1 MFFSAEDDD
10 QDFASAGKGSR
21 LGNLFGIDKASSQ
34 GGNESLTYTA
44 PKQPKPKEPAAGQA
58 EGTPAVLFASAVN
71 AYKYV
76 DGKYESQGKLGAAIL
91 ANHSTLDYRVLL
103 YVSKQQQVSHA
114 KINTA
119 FIFTVQPNNYAILYD
134 DNRLTWSLM
143 FDSEQ
148 NVQQF
153 AKNVALAKALS
164 AGSAL
169 DTVVA
174 QDMNVGEGTSVE
186 TGSSVEVKYTGWL
199 LTNNTFGQEFD
210 SNVKSDKMY
219 RFQIGKS
226 KVIKGWHTGVV
237 GMKKGSKRLL
247 VVPPSLA
254 YGSKGVDNKIP
265 ANSTLIFEITI
276 KRIKGDKSASPEP
289 APGSTASPGPDH
301 EDHTVK
307 ERTKSISDQM
317 SHASHHGKS
326 GKARLISKM
335 AKMGQPI
342 LPMMGGAVIANDEDE
357 SGEEEEEEEEEG
369 SIEPQSPQ
377 PIAESPP
384 QNQRPRKPK
393 FTKPKPVYPHP
404 HPHPHH
410 AQPMVQPMTQQYVQ
424 QQQPVMAQSQPAFVQ
439 NLPGAQQLAVYQ
451 PQQPGFVQPQFQVPP
466 QTSMGQF
473 PPGQPPMYS
482 SPYQQPPEPV
492 PAQPTAKP
500 PSDTTI
506 LPVLT
511 ENRQQTTEL
520 RINMGKVSDKVDRI
534 LEKVECLQNQQ
545 NGQLSLQTSQPNME
559 ASVLM
564 HNVQRVVQE
573 NDRLRKEGYEKSSKI
588 EALNDKISELLQ
600 SNQQYVEKSQTILE
614 QRNEG
619 FLSTA
624 NQSQARVLALEQE
637 KVQLTTELSNT
648 TALYSN
654 LQMEVTNLRKK
665 EIEFQ
670 QKIGTSSNDTVRLQ
684 EELEALR
691 TQKIDDSQKISELST
706 NFKEEKQRRKH
717 LENKLTQIQEEF
729 NDIKSANETLERNL
743 NDRKKKAADEKRTR
757 EEEYEE
763 SKEQMER
770 EIQTL
775 REKLRKTKTSTD
787 VATAEQVSQVEE
799 ELSREWKEKCD
810 KLVANQQQKHKRAL
824 LEVRQENEDLQS
836 TIKQL
841 EKKIQDMKSSSG
853 NTGSQ
858 ITELEEQ
865 IEEMSAWKDKYE
877 NLRNQATAM
886 KDKYEDRINYLESE
900 RDTLEEERNEALER
914 ANKQQEVKA
923 PSGGDSSNQ
932 SVVGEVKKIM
942 NSVYQELKS
951 KFDADDS
958 YSGADVLT
966 AILNSIKST
975 TLKLVQS
982 QGKKEQVQE
991 ESEEESDEEV
1001 QEQESEEEEE
1011 DEAEESVEEEEQE
1024 ETIKPSKP
1032 EEGTSSVT
1040 QPNVKPANE
1049 ILENVPHDLPEV
1061 TNETENDNVENVQS
1075 EASIVPSAENT
1086 PESMHDNSSEN
1097 VVKKEQI
1104 KESVVNEEEE
1114 EEESSQG
1121 NEQVTN
1127 QIEEENENSQV
1138 DEQMTNQIK
1147 EEDIKV
1153 TSDLNTNTNESESK
1167 NNVKVE
1173 KENSD
1178 NEGDSSKKSNSKLDL
1193 SDFDIPKIEEK
1204 SQTNT
1209 VPPSVVSMEPPPLF
1223 DDDEKS
1229 EEKDPLNSDSL
1240 FGEDSHVEDTLG
1252 ISFKKDETK
1261 DKKNKLTKVYLLDDD
1276 MKPQPPPPLF
1286 GDDDDDDEL
1295 DWLN

>member
-10 QDFASAGKGSR
+10 QDFMSGGKGSR

-44 PKQPKPKEPAAGQA
+44 PKQPKPKEPAAGQT

-76 DGKYESQGKLGAAIL
+76 DGEYASQGKLGAAIL
-91 ANHSTLDYRVLL
+91 ANHSSLDYRVLL
-103 YVSKQQQVSHA
+103 YVSKQQQVTHA

-134 DNRLTWSLM
+134 DSRLTWSLM

-153 AKNVALAKALS
+153 AKYIALAKALS

-237 GMKKGSKRLL
+237 GMKRGSKRLL
-247 VVPPSLA
+247 IVPPSLA
-254 YGSKGVDNKIP
+254 YGSKGIDNKIP

-276 KRIKGDKSASPEP
+276 KRIKGEKSASPSP
-289 APGSTASPGPDH
+289 SPDHAPGSTASPGPDH

-317 SHASHHGKS
+317 AHASHPGKS

-342 LPMMGGAVIANDEDE
+342 LPMMGGAVIAGEDE
-357 SGEEEEEEEEEG
+357 SGEEEEEEG
-369 SIEPQSPQ
+369 SIESQSPQ

-384 QNQRPRKPK
+384 QHHPTKPK
-393 FTKPKPVYPHP
+393 FTKPKPV

-466 QTSMGQF
+466 QTNMGQF
-473 PPGQPPMYS
+473 PPGQPPIYS
-482 SPYQQPPEPV
+482 APYQQPPEQV

-500 PSDTTI
+500 PSDTQI

-534 LEKVECLQNQQ
+534 LEKVEFLQNQQ

-588 EALNDKISELLQ
+588 ETLNDKISDLLQ
-600 SNQQYVEKSQTILE
+600 SNQQYVEKSQTLLE

-624 NQSQARVLALEQE
+624 NQSQSRVLALEQE
-637 KVQLTTELSNT
+637 KVKLTTELSNA

-654 LQMEVTNLRKK
+654 LQMELTSLRKK

-670 QKIGTSSNDTVRLQ
+670 QRIGTSSNDTVRLQ
-684 EELEALR
+684 EELEALK

-717 LENKLTQIQEEF
+717 FENKLTQIQEEF
-729 NDIKSANETLERNL
+729 NDIKSANETLGRNL
-743 NDRKKKAADEKRTR
+743 NDRKKKAADEKRAR

-775 REKLRKTKTSTD
+775 REKLRKAKSSTD

-810 KLVANQQQKHKRAL
+810 KLVANQQVKHKRAL

-853 NTGSQ
+853 NTGSK

-877 NLRNQATAM
+877 NLRSQATAM
-886 KDKYEDRINYLESE
+886 KDKYEDRINDLESE

-951 KFDADDS
+951 KFDPDDS

-966 AILNSIKST
+966 AILNSIKAT

-982 QGKKEQVQE
+982 QGQKEQVQE

-1001 QEQESEEEEE
+1001 QDQESEEEEE
-1011 DEAEESVEEEEQE
+1011 DEDSVVEEEEKE

-1040 QPNVKPANE
+1040 QTNVEPANE
-1049 ILENVPHDLPEV
+1049 ILQNVPHDLPEV
-1061 TNETENDNVENVQS
+1061 TNEIENDNVENVQL
-1075 EASIVPSAENT
+1075 EASIVSSAENT
-1086 PESMHDNSSEN
+1086 PESVHDNSSEN
-1097 VVKKEQI
+1097 AVKNEQI
-1104 KESVVNEEEE
+1104 KESVVNEE

-1127 QIEEENENSQV
+1127 QIEEENENNQV

-1147 EEDIKV
+1147 EEEDIKV
-1153 TSDLNTNTNESESK
+1153 TSDVNIDSIESESK
-1167 NNVKVE
+1167 NNVIVE

-1178 NEGDSSKKSNSKLDL
+1178 NEADSRKKSNSKIDL
-1193 SDFDIPKIEEK
+1193 SDFDIPKIEK
-1204 SQTNT
+1204 SKTNT
-1209 VPPSVVSMEPPPLF
+1209 VPPPVVSMEPPPLF
-1223 DDDEKS
+1223 DDDDDEKS
-1229 EEKDPLNSDSL
+1229 TDKDPLNSDSL
-1240 FGEDSHVEDTLG
+1240 FEEDSHVEDTLG

-1261 DKKNKLTKVYLLDDD
+1261 DKKKKLTKVDLLDDD

-1286 GDDDDDDEL
+1286 GDDDDDDDL